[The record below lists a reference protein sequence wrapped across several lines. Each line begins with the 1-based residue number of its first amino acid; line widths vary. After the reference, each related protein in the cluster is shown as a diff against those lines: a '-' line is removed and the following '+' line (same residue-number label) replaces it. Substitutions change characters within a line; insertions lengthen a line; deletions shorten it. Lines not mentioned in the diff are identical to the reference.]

1 MIDLRYSALLLLAIA
16 SLPQGVATA
25 VDAFPLRSVRMI
37 VPYPPGGGTDI
48 VARVVSRPMSAA
60 LKQTV
65 VVDNRPGAGG
75 INGTDI
81 VAKALPD
88 GHSIGTI
95 IITHTTNP
103 AMHAKLPFHP
113 INDFAPIGLI
123 TKNAQ
128 LLVVNAALPVKSVAE
143 LIALAKSEKDDLIFA
158 SGGNGSPSH
167 LAGELLKASARIN
180 LLHVAYKGSAPAI
193 LDLLSGRVTINFSSL
208 PALLNFVKA
217 GRLRALASTGLTR
230 SLLLPEVPTI
240 AESDFPGFEVS
251 AWQGLVAPAKTPF
264 QIIAALNKAA
274 REAVNSPDVKE
285 KLLAQGY
292 EPAVGSPQE
301 FAVYLRAEMEKWG
314 KVIRDHK
321 IKAE

>member
-274 REAVNSPDVKE
+274 REAVNTPDVKE

-301 FAVYLRAEMEKWG
+301 FSVYLRAEMEKWG